1 MNFSNIDS
9 LLNTLIWGLF
19 FLYTIIKFVKAIQI
33 VPTKGAYVVERLGKY
48 HTTLGPGFHALIPFI
63 DRVSYVHHLK
73 EETVDIKPQECFT
86 RDNVKVKV
94 DGVMYIAVEDAV
106 KASYGITNYRLAA
119 SKLAQTTVRSV
130 IGQIELD
137 KCFEE
142 REEISAKV
150 VKELSEAGQDW
161 GTRIFRYEIQ
171 NIVPPSSVTEAMEKQ
186 VSAERQKRAVI
197 AKSEGEM
204 QSRIQRSEGI
214 KAELLNKSEGEKQ
227 KKINEA
233 EGKASAIKALGVAT
247 ARSIE
252 VLSQNI
258 SENNG
263 KKAVELLINQKYLSK
278 IGALAKENNEV
289 ILPTDLTEVNKLI
302 KSIEL

>member
-1 MNFSNIDS
+1 MSFSNIGG
-9 LLNTLIWGLF
+9 LINTLIWGLL
-19 FLYTIIKFVKAIQI
+19 FLYTIIKFIKAIRI
-33 VPTKGAYVVERLGKY
+33 VPTKGAYIVERLGKY

-63 DRVSYVHHLK
+63 DRVAYIHHLK

-86 RDNVKVKV
+86 KDNVKVKV

-150 VKELSEAGQDW
+150 VKELSEAGQEW

-171 NIVPPSSVTEAMEKQ
+171 NIVPPDSVTEAMEKQ
-186 VSAERQKRAVI
+186 VSAERQRRAII
-197 AKSEGEM
+197 AESEGDM
-204 QSRIQRSEGI
+204 QSRIQKSEGI
-214 KAELLNKSEGEKQ
+214 KAELINTSEGEKQ

-233 EGKASAIKALGVAT
+233 EGKAAAIKAIGDAT
-247 ARSIE
+247 AQSIE
-252 VLSQNI
+252 VLSTNI
-258 SENNG
+258 SVNNG
-263 KKAVELLINQKYLSK
+263 KKAVELLINQKYLGK
-278 IGALAKENNEV
+278 IGSLAKTGNEV
-289 ILPTDLTEVNKLI
+289 ILPADLTEVNKLI
-302 KSIEL
+302 KSVEL